1 MDRPGSSCDQARV
14 RFKAFSGDSSSN
26 RRRMLNIESVE
37 QVYLAPGATDL
48 RKSIDGLSALVSAV
62 FELDPFSDRWFVFC
76 NRQRDKLKILRW
88 DTNGF
93 WLYYRR
99 LERGRF
105 KWPVETGPALSI
117 TRRQLQWLL
126 DGLAIEQKQAHRPV
140 NARIAV

>member
-1 MDRPGSSCDQARV
+1 
-14 RFKAFSGDSSSN
+14 
-26 RRRMLNIESVE
+26 MLNLQSVE

-48 RKSIDGLSALVSAV
+48 RKSIDGLSSLVSAV
-62 FELDPFSDRWFVFC
+62 FEMDPFSERWYVFC

-88 DTNGF
+88 DHNGF

-105 KWPVETGPALSI
+105 RWPAQTGGPAVSI
-117 TRRQLQWLL
+117 SRRQLQWLL

-140 NARIAV
+140 HARIAV